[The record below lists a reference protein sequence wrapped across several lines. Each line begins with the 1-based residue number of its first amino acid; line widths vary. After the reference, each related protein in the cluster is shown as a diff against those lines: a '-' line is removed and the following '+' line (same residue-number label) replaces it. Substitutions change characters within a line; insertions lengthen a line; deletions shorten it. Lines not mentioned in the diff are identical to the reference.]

1 MPEIVYFTEKPGA
14 HYEAL
19 YLIPFLDI
27 TGGTFITDDEVVIK
41 KLKSKYSNNSKV
53 SIKYGTKQVLND
65 IDSAVS
71 VYSNFYPRSKS
82 EYNVFFYHGIIDKKG
97 VARVYTFKD
106 QRSRLFRASK
116 LLPMHSIFN
125 PLSNN
130 AVRPFKWFRGLMKDR
145 FDLLLLPGKVLYD
158 LFSSINVIKKRNY
171 KIIGFP
177 RHDSIIRGEI
187 KNAKIMKD
195 LGLDPSNKTILYA
208 PTWHGKLE
216 FNMNS
221 METMGK
227 AVLNAV
233 RDDINLIIRP
243 HPRAITLNEAPVFME
258 LVRELSKTRKN
269 IALVD
274 DPFYDTVKLLAVANM
289 GITDYSTIGVEFFAL
304 DKPVIFLDH
313 LEDLYSDPKLMEIY
327 VRKAGYIVRNPKDIR
342 KKVLFALKNP
352 AEKKNLRKKYAS
364 HFFGPMDGN
373 AAERGAEAIL
383 GLLKK

>member
-1 MPEIVYFTEKPGA
+1 MPEIVYFAEKPGA

-41 KLKSKYSNNSKV
+41 KLKSKYSNDSKV
-53 SIKYGTKQVLND
+53 SIKYGTKHGLND
-65 IDSAVS
+65 IDSTVS

-82 EYNVFFYHGIIDKKG
+82 EFNVFFYHGIIDKKG

-106 QRSRLFRASK
+106 QRSRLFRACNILS
-116 LLPMHSIFN
+116 MDSIFN

-145 FDLLLLPGKVLYD
+145 FDLILLPGRVLYD
-158 LFSSINVIKKRNY
+158 LFCSINVIKKGNHE
-171 KIIGFP
+171 IIGFP
-177 RHDSIIRGEI
+177 RHDPIIRGEI
-187 KNAKIMKD
+187 KNAEIMKN
-195 LGLDPSNKTILYA
+195 LGLNTSNKTILYA

-221 METMGK
+221 MDTMGK

-233 RDDINLIIRP
+233 GDDINLIIRP
-243 HPRAITLNEAPVFME
+243 HPRAITLNEVPEFME
-258 LVRELSKTRKN
+258 SLRELSRTNKN
-269 IALVD
+269 IAIVD
-274 DPFYDTVKLLAVANM
+274 DPFYDTVELLAVANM

-304 DKPVIFLDH
+304 DKPVVFLDH
-313 LEDLYSDPKLMEIY
+313 LGNLYSDPKLMEIY
-327 VRKAGYIVRNPKDIR
+327 TRDAGYCVGNPKDIR
-342 KKVLFALKNP
+342 KTILHALKNP

-364 HFFGPMDGN
+364 YFFGPRDGH
-373 AAERGAEAIL
+373 ASERGAEAIL
-383 GLLKK
+383 ELLK